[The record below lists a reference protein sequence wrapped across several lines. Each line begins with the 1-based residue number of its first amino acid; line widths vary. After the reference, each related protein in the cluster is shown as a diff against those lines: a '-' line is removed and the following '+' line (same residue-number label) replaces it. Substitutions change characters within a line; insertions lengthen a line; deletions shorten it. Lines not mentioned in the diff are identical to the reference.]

1 MPFELYTGSTTFVR
15 RSITSFFIGG
25 IGESRM
31 ALNIDYTTVKKK
43 KKKNGRDSDKLIN
56 KSIIGYIA
64 IT

>member
-1 MPFELYTGSTTFVR
+1 
-15 RSITSFFIGG
+15 
-25 IGESRM
+25 M

-64 IT
+64 IA